1 MDAEGMKPPPEGMG
15 MSPMMRQ
22 MMERMMAGGPESGL
36 MDCCRAMMTSSEAS
50 ADLSADTAPEVR
62 ALFEEWV
69 RGVEDEM
76 LAVLRARGPLDVADL
91 AAALKIS
98 PESALHFLGKLVR
111 EGKATLAGTRASGA
125 A

>member
-1 MDAEGMKPPPEGMG
+1 MASMMQQMKEGMG
-15 MSPMMRQ
+15 AGMREFGPMAM
-22 MMERMMAGGPESGL
+22 
-36 MDCCRAMMTSSEAS
+36 CRAMMPAFEEP
-50 ADLSADTAPEVR
+50 ADVAADATPEVR

-76 LAVLRARGPLDVADL
+76 LSVLRTRGPLEVADL

-111 EGKATLAGTRASGA
+111 EGKATLSGTRASA
-125 A
+125 AA

>member
-1 MDAEGMKPPPEGMG
+1 MDAEGVKWPGKTGMP
-15 MSPMMRQ
+15 SMMQQ
-22 MMERMMAGGPESGL
+22 MMEGLAAGMREFGPMA
-36 MDCCRAMMTSSEAS
+36 MCRAMVSSAEAPVDV
-50 ADLSADTAPEVR
+50 AGYATPEVR

-76 LAVLRARGPLDVADL
+76 LAVLKARGPLEVAEL
-91 AAALKIS
+91 ASALKIT

-111 EGKATLAGTRASGA
+111 ERKATLAGTRASGA

>member
-1 MDAEGMKPPPEGMG
+1 MNAEGVKSPGRTGMPAT
-15 MSPMMRQ
+15 MQQ
-22 MMERMMAGGPESGL
+22 MMEGMAAGMREFGP
-36 MDCCRAMMTSSEAS
+36 MAMCRAMMSSAEAPVDV
-50 ADLSADTAPEVR
+50 AGYATPEVR

-76 LAVLRARGPLDVADL
+76 LAILRARGPLEVADL

-111 EGKATLAGTRASGA
+111 EGKATLAGTRASGVA
-125 A
+125 